1 MCLNSGRQDTIT
13 PISTYTGNG
22 LINKR
27 EFLQGLVAL
36 LAVSATR
43 GSIAGTVSSGDV
55 GNFEY
60 VYSNPALRR
69 NFLAFLTNVFHLY
82 PEQEFHDVLVRL
94 SKPGTSDRDI
104 YAALQQEL
112 SEIQPFLGALRYAI
126 PALSKQKAIMAEQT
140 LKLLDPDARYEGHLE
155 IGSTGRYIS
164 VLEDELDIRGDVF
177 LLHTREAG
185 YGPEDIVERG
195 QLGKIG
201 KYIDLNDYSPQ
212 LANIIPPGSLD
223 LVTVFIGFH
232 HCPLS
237 KRKAFISSVRD
248 VIRPGGTLILRDH
261 DAHNEDL
268 RRTAALAHDTFN
280 AGTDETWQFNASE
293 LRNFYSLRFIIDTLE
308 ELGFTHRGK
317 TLFQPGDP
325 TRNGLTAFTRV

>member
-1 MCLNSGRQDTIT
+1 M
-13 PISTYTGNG
+13 
-22 LINKR
+22 INKR
-27 EFLQGLVAL
+27 EFLQGLIAF
-36 LAVSATR
+36 LAVAATR
-43 GSIAGTVSSGDV
+43 GSIAGPVSKEDV

-60 VYSNPALRR
+60 VYSNPELRR
-69 NFLAFLTNVFHLY
+69 NFLDFLTNVFHLY
-82 PEQEFHDVLVRL
+82 PEQEFHDALVRL
-94 SKPGTSDRDI
+94 SRPGVSDREV
-104 YAALQQEL
+104 YAALQREL
-112 SEIQPFLGALRYAI
+112 ADIRPFLGALRYAI

-140 LKLLDPDARYEGHLE
+140 LKLLDPKARYEGHLE

-164 VLEDELDIRGDVF
+164 ILEDELDIRGDVF
-177 LLHTREAG
+177 LLHSEEAG

-195 QLGKIG
+195 QLRKIG
-201 KYIDLNDYSPQ
+201 EFIDLNNYSPR
-212 LANIIPPGSLD
+212 LADTIPQGSLD
-223 LVTVFIGFH
+223 LVTVYIGFH

-237 KRKAFISSVRD
+237 KRQAFISSVRD

-261 DAHNEDL
+261 DVRNENL

-293 LRNFYSLRFIIDTLE
+293 LRNFYSLQFIIDYLE
-308 ELGFTHRGK
+308 ELGFRHRGK